1 MNISKQKD
9 FIIRLLI
16 THPELRDNDYQLIAT
31 IWEYESDNPTTITA
45 AQFLMDF
52 GNGKYTN
59 PESIRRCRAK
69 LQEEMPELR
78 GEKYIERHR
87 HQIDVIDQLKE
98 LSKYL

>member
-9 FIIRLLI
+9 FIIKLLL
-16 THPELRDNDYQLIAT
+16 TQPELRDDDYKLIAT
-31 IWEYESDNPTTITA
+31 IWEYEAVGSDIMTA
-45 AQFLMDF
+45 ADFLNDF
-52 GNGKYTN
+52 GKGKYTN

-78 GEKYIERHR
+78 GKKYLKRHR
-87 HQIDVIDQLKE
+87 HQTDVIDQLKE